1 MTTESEMIMN
11 IAGRLACKRMDLMG
25 CGPLS
30 PEIVR
35 LCLAE
40 AMLFK
45 REWGI
50 IASGSGL
57 NGNLEKHIAENSSEV
72 LARIQEKRLEA
83 RWPAGEEAPPRDR
96 L

>member
-1 MTTESEMIMN
+1 MTTECEMLMN
-11 IAGRLACKRMDLMG
+11 IAGRLACKRMEIMG
-25 CGPLS
+25 GAPLS

-45 REWGI
+45 REWGN
-50 IASGSGL
+50 IATGSGMD
-57 NGNLEKHIAENSSEV
+57 GHLESRIAENSGEV
-72 LARIQEKRLEA
+72 LARIQEQRLEA
-83 RWPAGEEAPPRDR
+83 RLPAGEPVTPRER

>member
-1 MTTESEMIMN
+1 MTTESETIMS

-25 CGPLS
+25 GAPLS

-45 REWGI
+45 REWGE
-50 IASGSGL
+50 IANGSGL
-57 NGNLEKHIAENSSEV
+57 DGYLEKHIAENSGEV
-72 LARIQEKRLEA
+72 LARIQENRLEA
-83 RWPAGEEAPPRDR
+83 RLPAGEEVPPRNR